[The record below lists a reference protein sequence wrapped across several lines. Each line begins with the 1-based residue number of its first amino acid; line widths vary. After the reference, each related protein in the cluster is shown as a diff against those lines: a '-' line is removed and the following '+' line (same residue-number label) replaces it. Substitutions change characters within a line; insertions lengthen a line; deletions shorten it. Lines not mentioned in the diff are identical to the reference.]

1 MVFDVRIEIDD
12 ATGAL
17 VLALATVER
26 RGYTIRAVQA
36 CRDEPAAPMRVRI
49 GVESS
54 RPIEPLLRHL
64 RNLCD
69 CIEAEIV
76 TPIDGSTAPACSG
89 RDAEHDA

>member
-1 MVFDVRIEIDD
+1 MVFDLRIEIDD

-26 RGYTIRAVQA
+26 RGYTIRAVHA
-36 CRDEPAAPMRVRI
+36 WRADPASPMRVRI

-69 CIEAEIV
+69 CIEAEID
-76 TPIDGSTAPACSG
+76 TNADGAMRPAHG
-89 RDAEHDA
+89 AGGD

>member
-1 MVFDVRIEIDD
+1 MVFDLRIEIDD

-36 CRDEPAAPMRVRI
+36 CRADPAAPMRVRI
-49 GVESS
+49 GVEST
-54 RPIEPLLRHL
+54 RPIEPLLHHL

-69 CIEAEIV
+69 CIEAEIE
-76 TPIDGSTAPACSG
+76 TNADAAMRPPCSDGG
-89 RDAEHDA
+89 V